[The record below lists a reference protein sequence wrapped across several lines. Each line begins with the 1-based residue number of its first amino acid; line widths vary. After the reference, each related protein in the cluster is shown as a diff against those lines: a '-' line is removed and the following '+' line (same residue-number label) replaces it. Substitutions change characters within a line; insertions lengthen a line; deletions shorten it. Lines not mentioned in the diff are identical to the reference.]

1 MDTEKRRSFL
11 INIAYFAVIFLLVF
25 LLFRYGLSMI
35 SPFVVAFIIAF
46 ILKRPILFLHE
57 KLRIPAKLS
66 AVAAVILFYGTVG
79 ALLTL
84 LGVKV
89 VTWVIAL
96 VEELPALYEMY
107 VLPAF
112 MDVFGKIEAVFMDMD
127 PQIAIYLDHIGTNII
142 SSTGDLI
149 SGISVKVIGLST
161 SVAASIPGL
170 FIKLVL
176 MLISTFFIAID
187 YDRLTGFCL
196 LQMGKKTKEVFF
208 QIKEYVAG
216 TLWVCIRSY
225 ALIMSITFVE
235 LSIGFSII
243 GIKRAVLVAL
253 CISIFDIL
261 PVLGTGGIMLP
272 WAVIAAIQGNYRLA
286 ISLLVVYIVVT
297 VVRNIL
303 EPKIVGSQLGLHPVV
318 TLCSMFVGAQLLGV
332 VGLFGFP
339 IGLSLLRHLN
349 DHGVIRVFRSV

>member
-11 INIAYFAVIFLLVF
+11 INFAYFAVIFLLAF
-25 LLFRYGLSMI
+25 LLLRYGFSMVT
-35 SPFVVAFIIAF
+35 PFVIAFVIAF
-46 ILKRPILFLHE
+46 ILKRPIRFLRE
-57 KLRIPAKLS
+57 KLHVPAKL
-66 AVAAVILFYGTVG
+66 AAVGMVVLFYGTVG

-84 LGVKV
+84 LGIKV

-96 VEELPALYEMY
+96 VNELPFLYEVY

-112 MDVFGKIEAVFMDMD
+112 TDVFGKIETIFIGMD
-127 PQIAIYLDHIGTNII
+127 PQIATYLDRIGTDII
-142 SSTGDLI
+142 SSMGNLI

-161 SVAASIPGL
+161 SVATSIPGL

-196 LQMGKKTKEVFF
+196 RQLSEKAKEVFF
-208 QIKEYVAG
+208 EIKEYVAG

-225 ALIMSITFVE
+225 AIIMSITFVE

-272 WAVIAAIQGNYRLA
+272 WTLISAIRGDYRLA
-286 ISLLVVYIVVT
+286 ISLLVVYIVIT
-297 VVRNIL
+297 VIRNIL

-349 DHGVIRVFRSV
+349 DREVIHIFRS